1 MTVVPLGRGRRWGA
15 VVLLRLA
22 SAILRGATA
31 LYLKRTISSAE
42 LRAAQKEL
50 TAIERRLEKLA
61 GQIDTVL
68 PRRVSVFQQM
78 IDTIEA
84 AVAPDSTTG
93 SIDKAAADQPAADQ
107 PASDESGQGGG
118 DQQ

>member
-42 LRAAQKEL
+42 LRAAL
-50 TAIERRLEKLA
+50 RRSSCWPTAYWKYCTKGRSE
-61 GQIDTVL
+61 
-68 PRRVSVFQQM
+68 SV
-78 IDTIEA
+78 
-84 AVAPDSTTG
+84 V
-93 SIDKAAADQPAADQ
+93 
-107 PASDESGQGGG
+107 
-118 DQQ
+118 